1 MQLHSRRCQAGI
13 RAGAFLVLSLLV
25 SLPLLSAQAAPL
37 NRPSQ
42 RSVVPVRPTASMTSQ
57 SRNTAIAPELLA
69 ANTRF
74 GFKLFQQVL
83 QAQPGRNVAISPS
96 SVAIALTMTYNGA
109 AGKTQQAMAK
119 TLELQGLNLATLNQ
133 SNAALT
139 AALTHADPDVQLAI
153 ANSLWARNGVKFN
166 PGFVQ
171 RNQSFYDAKLTTLDF
186 ANPNSVATINQWV
199 SQNTRGK
206 IPKMVDRLSPD
217 QVLLLLNAIYF
228 KGKWSEAF
236 DKQDTTERPFT
247 LANGTRKTHPL
258 MSQTG
263 DYDYLETKQ
272 FQAVSLPYGSGRWS
286 LYVFLPRP
294 NSNLDVFI
302 KTLTPKNWQQW
313 MSQFRDRPGTVKIPR
328 FKLEADLNLNNTLK
342 ALGMAPAFD
351 RNQADFSAMSTEPLA
366 IDQVKHKTLVEV
378 NEEGTEAA
386 AATSVEM
393 VFTSAPPAPAP
404 PFNLVA
410 DRPFFWAIRD
420 NQTGTLLF
428 MGTVVDP

>member
-1 MQLHSRRCQAGI
+1 MQLHDRRCQTGI
-13 RAGAFLVLSLLV
+13 RAGAFLLLSLIV

-37 NRPSQ
+37 NRPS
-42 RSVVPVRPTASMTSQ
+42 RPSVVPVRSTAPMTSQ
-57 SRNTAIAPELLA
+57 SRNAAIAPELLA

-83 QAQPGRNVAISPS
+83 QAQPGKNVAISPS

-119 TLELQGLNLATLNQ
+119 TLELQGLNLATINQ

-139 AALTHADPDVQLAI
+139 AALTNADPDVQLAI

-166 PGFVQ
+166 PGFIQ

-186 ANPNSVATINQWV
+186 ANPNAVATINQWV

-228 KGKWSEAF
+228 KGKWTEAF
-236 DKQDTTERPFT
+236 EKQDTTERPFT
-247 LANGTRKTHPL
+247 LANGTRKQHPL

-263 DYDYLETKQ
+263 EYDYLETKQ

-286 LYVFLPRP
+286 LYVFLPHS
-294 NSNLDVFI
+294 NSSLQAFT
-302 KTLTPKNWQQW
+302 KTLTPKTWQQW
-313 MSQFRDRPGTVKIPR
+313 MSQFRDRSGTVKIPR

-342 ALGMAPAFD
+342 ASGMGTAFD
-351 RNQADFSAMSTEPLA
+351 RSQADFSAMSTERLA

-386 AATSVEM
+386 ASTSVEM
-393 VFTSAPPAPAP
+393 IVTSAGPSPTP

-428 MGTVVDP
+428 MGTVVNP